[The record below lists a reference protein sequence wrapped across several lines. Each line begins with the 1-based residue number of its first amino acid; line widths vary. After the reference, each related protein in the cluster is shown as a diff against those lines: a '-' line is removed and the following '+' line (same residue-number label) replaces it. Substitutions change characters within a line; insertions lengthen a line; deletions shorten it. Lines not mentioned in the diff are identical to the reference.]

1 MEYKYKYVYIMSVP
15 AIQGRINNTMQQING
30 RITEKNNLIQTFKRE
45 IITRL
50 EAIIIRI
57 RNLRQRV
64 PRSGPQPGPG
74 PAPQPPQGPGDRSDE
89 IQRLRDEITRL
100 QTENGQMRNE
110 NAQLNQFINDCEQ
123 SILGILGS
131 VGQIDANFDEVNN
144 RVTGIER
151 ELHLIDGE
159 EPGSQGQQPP
169 PPQGPPAPPPPP
181 GPGGPQN
188 PSQSSEE
195 ERLRALRQSN
205 VASEYQAMLEN
216 QRQAQERSQ
225 TEMQQQ
231 RQSQIQQEVQ
241 GASESQNQEFKTTG
255 NSKYVKV
262 SNEDFKIINKRK
274 EEADNRDKKLNR
286 PPTNPYIINGK
297 QYRDTRINQ
306 DGTHEFYVEKWLS
319 PSFGKKGGSTKKKRH
334 NKKHNRKTKR
344 RKH

>member
-15 AIQGRINNTMQQING
+15 AIQGRINNTMQRING

-57 RNLRQRV
+57 RNLRQRL
-64 PRSGPQPGPG
+64 PRSGPQPG

-89 IQRLRDEITRL
+89 IQRLRDEIARL
-100 QTENGQMRNE
+100 QTENGQIRNE

-159 EPGSQGQQPP
+159 EPGSQG
-169 PPQGPPAPPPPP
+169 PPAPPPPP

-188 PSQSSEE
+188 PSQSAEE

-255 NSKYVKV
+255 NNRYVRV

-274 EEADNRDKKLNR
+274 EEADAREKNLNR
-286 PPTNPYIINGK
+286 PPNPYVINGK
-297 QYRDTRINQ
+297 EYRDTRIND
-306 DGTHEFYVEKWLS
+306 DGTHDFFVEKWLS
-319 PSFGKKGGSTKKKRH
+319 SSFGKKGGSTKKKRH